1 MKRPRMDVNLEELD
15 QIIDRGTHAPLSTS
29 EGEKLKLVLHA
40 LAAMLPVSRTTEK
53 TKDVLEQSAAPAS
66 ESEPG
71 SPSAKKPGHGRN
83 GACSYTGAQKVA
95 VPHPELH
102 TGDPCPGCE
111 KGKVYPQKEPRTLV
125 RIVGQAPLAATV
137 YELDRLR
144 CNLCGEVFTAPEPE
158 GIGPE
163 KYDETTAAMI
173 ALLKYGSGM
182 PFYRLEKLEQAL
194 GIPLSASTQWEIVE
208 DEAEVI
214 QAARDELIRQ
224 AAQGEVLHND
234 DTGMRVLRMAREP
247 SDDRTGVFTS
257 GIVSTQQG
265 RRIALYFTGR
275 QHAGENLRDVLEHRT
290 ADLARPLQMCDA
302 LSRNTPKL
310 TDGAQILL
318 ANCLAH
324 GRRQFVEV
332 AANFPEPCRYVLET
346 LGDVY
351 KYDAQARERHL
362 SAAERLAFHQQHSG
376 PVMEHLHQWLEAQ
389 FALKQVEPNSGLGK
403 AITYLLR
410 HWNGLTVFLREVG
423 APLDNNV
430 CERALK
436 RAVLHRKNAL
446 FYRTLRGADA
456 GDLFMSLIHTC
467 ELAGANPFDYLIQL
481 QRHARELA
489 ANPSAWM
496 PWNFLE
502 QTQPGHNH

>member
-1 MKRPRMDVNLEELD
+1 
-15 QIIDRGTHAPLSTS
+15 
-29 EGEKLKLVLHA
+29 
-40 LAAMLPVSRTTEK
+40 
-53 TKDVLEQSAAPAS
+53 
-66 ESEPG
+66 
-71 SPSAKKPGHGRN
+71 
-83 GACSYTGAQKVA
+83 
-95 VPHPELH
+95 
-102 TGDPCPGCE
+102 
-111 KGKVYPQKEPRTLV
+111 
-125 RIVGQAPLAATV
+125 
-137 YELDRLR
+137 
-144 CNLCGEVFTAPEPE
+144 
-158 GIGPE
+158 
-163 KYDETTAAMI
+163 MI

-182 PFYRLEKLEQAL
+182 PFYRLEKLEQVL
-194 GIPLSASTQWEIVE
+194 GIPLPASTQWEIVE
-208 DEAEVI
+208 EAAEVI
-214 QAARDELIRQ
+214 QTARDELIRQ

-234 DTGMRVLRMAREP
+234 DTSMRVLRLAREP
-247 SDDRTGVFTS
+247 AQGGKADRTGVFTS

-275 QHAGENLRDVLEHRT
+275 QHAGENLRDVLQHRT
-290 ADLARPLQMCDA
+290 AGLTPPLQMCDA

-310 TDGAQILL
+310 SDGAEILL

-351 KYDAQARERHL
+351 KYDAEARECHL
-362 SAAERLAFHQQHSG
+362 SPAQRLQFHQQHSG
-376 PVMEHLHQWLEAQ
+376 PVMEQLHQWLEAQ
-389 FALKQVEPNSGLGK
+389 FARKQVEPNSGLGK

-410 HWNGLTVFLREVG
+410 HWKGLTAFLREAG
-423 APLDNNV
+423 APLDNNI

-446 FYRTLRGADA
+446 FYRTLHGAEA

-467 ELAGANPFDYLIQL
+467 ELAGANPFDYLTQL
-481 QRHARELA
+481 LRHARELA

-496 PWNFLE
+496 PWNYLE

>member
-1 MKRPRMDVNLEELD
+1 MKRPRVDVNLEELD
-15 QIIDRGTHAPLSTS
+15 QIIDRGTRAPLSES
-29 EGEKLKLVLHA
+29 EGEKLKRVLHA
-40 LAAMLPVSRTTEK
+40 LAGMLPTPRTTEK
-53 TKDVLEQSAAPAS
+53 TKNVLEQPETSALEKDA
-66 ESEPG
+66 EP
-71 SPSAKKPGHGRN
+71 PSDKTPGHGRN
-83 GACSYTGAQKVA
+83 GSSSYTGAKKVA
-95 VPHPELH
+95 VPHPTLH
-102 TGDPCPGCE
+102 SGDHCPGCE

-137 YELDRLR
+137 YALDRLR

-182 PFYRLEKLEQAL
+182 PFYRLEKLEQLL
-194 GIPLSASTQWEIVE
+194 GIPLPASTQWEIVE
-208 DEAEVI
+208 EAAEVI
-214 QAARDELIRQ
+214 TTARDELIRQ
-224 AAQGEVLHND
+224 GAQGQVLHND
-234 DTGMRVLRMAREP
+234 DTSMRVLRLAREP

-257 GIVSTQQG
+257 GIVSTQEG

-275 QHAGENLRDVLEHRT
+275 QHAGENLRDVLQHR
-290 ADLARPLQMCDA
+290 AKDLAMPLQMCDA

-310 TDGAQILL
+310 SDGAEILL

-324 GRRQFVEV
+324 GRRQFVDV

-351 KYDAQARERHL
+351 KYDAQAREGKL
-362 SAAERLAFHQQHSG
+362 SPEERLA
-376 PVMEHLHQWLEAQ
+376 LHQRHSTPLMKTLHEWLEAQ
-389 FALKQVEPNSGLGK
+389 FGLKQVEPNSGLGQ
-403 AITYLLR
+403 AIKYLLR
-410 HWNGLTVFLREVG
+410 HWKGLTVFLREAG
-423 APLDNNV
+423 APLDNNI

-446 FYRTLRGADA
+446 FYRTLHGSEV

-467 ELAGANPFDYLIQL
+467 ELAGANAFDYLTKL
-481 QRHARELA
+481 QRHASELA

-496 PWNFLE
+496 PWNYTG
-502 QTQPGHNH
+502 QNQ